1 MTTYKHPIFLVLAE
15 DLLHNS
21 SYLEKSWN
29 VAETPFLGLVWD
41 KYKKHPFGYAWLGH
55 VTEMYKELT
64 CLPIV

>member
-1 MTTYKHPIFLVLAE
+1 MTTCKHPIFLVLAE

-21 SYLEKSWN
+21 SYLEKTWN
-29 VAETPFLGLVWD
+29 VADTPFLGLVWD